1 MGPSTGSR
9 FVTAALI
16 LLLLACGS
24 AMGQERDPPVAEA
37 TIDRWTGCYDVHR
50 DEWEP
55 PMPEQADSLYY
66 RPPPRVELTDDSAGS
81 GYPGPPG
88 EEWRRMEPAPGSL
101 PSVHSITVW
110 RPLTSDSLEVLWSST
125 GTSGVSGSLSGRRGT
140 LEGRFQTFTD
150 VSHVPRR
157 RASARL
163 VRVSCSAPPEVPAS
177 SQRPVF
183 RSVPLATGDT
193 VTLGRPVR
201 DELDRIQRWSEETPG
216 ALGVFSGAGLDR
228 VEDIR
233 GDTAREIGV
242 YYPPGVDFDSLVSAW
257 TDSLGPPVRWGMAAP
272 GERRSNAYWHNRT
285 TVLSVTLLE
294 GLRDGAIAVM
304 MYDPRY

>member
-1 MGPSTGSR
+1 MAPATWFR
-9 FVTAALI
+9 LPAAALI
-16 LLLLACGS
+16 LFLVGCG
-24 AMGQERDPPVAEA
+24 AAFGQDRDTLNEGPA
-37 TIDRWTGCYDVHR
+37 IDRRAGCYNVQRGD
-50 DEWEP
+50 WGP

-66 RPPPRVELTDDSAGS
+66 RPPPRVELTDDSAES

-88 EEWRRMEPAPGSL
+88 GGWRGMNPAPGSL
-101 PSVHSITVW
+101 PSHHSHSLW
-110 RPLTSDSLEVLWSST
+110 RPLEEDSVEVLWSSH
-125 GTSGVSGSLSGRRGT
+125 GTAGVYGHLAGSPDTLRGVFET
-140 LEGRFQTFTD
+140 ITD
-150 VSHVPRR
+150 RTSVPRR
-157 RASARL
+157 RASATL

-228 VEDIR
+228 VEDTR

-257 TDSLGPPVRWGMAAP
+257 TDSLGPPVRRGMAGP
-272 GERRSNAYWHNRT
+272 G
-285 TVLSVTLLE
+285 
-294 GLRDGAIAVM
+294 
-304 MYDPRY
+304 